1 MTRGMGAYFQMLHG
15 HSRLGTKSSSLC
27 KEQKQEE
34 EGEETLFRALTLL
47 ASTYYLG
54 SKSMSVWR
62 NMSPSKRVCN
72 FKASL
77 FVHSLDFESHPSQ
90 FLLQP

>member
-1 MTRGMGAYFQMLHG
+1 MGACFQMLPG
-15 HSRLGTKSSSLC
+15 HSWPRTKGSSLC
-27 KEQKQEE
+27 KEQEEEE
-34 EGEETLFRALTLL
+34 EGDETLSRALTQL
-47 ASTYYLG
+47 ATTCNYYLG